1 MKFLFLSAA
10 MLLTID
16 LLLNEGKN
24 SLIARKHIVEFYTN
38 PLGKLRST
46 QATALSAAKA
56 NAFYATYL
64 TPVAY
69 QVHNKDGGLRQGAK
83 SAYAFCNRWLF
94 SCNHKDI
101 GTLYFIF
108 GAIAGVM
115 GTVLSI
121 LIRLELSSPGNLFL
135 LGNHQLYNVLV
146 TAHAF
151 IMIFFFVMP
160 VMIGGFGNWFVP
172 ILIGAPDMAFPR
184 LNNLSFWLL
193 PPALALLLLS
203 SFVEVGV
210 GTG

>member
-1 MKFLFLSAA
+1 
-10 MLLTID
+10 
-16 LLLNEGKN
+16 
-24 SLIARKHIVEFYTN
+24 
-38 PLGKLRST
+38 
-46 QATALSAAKA
+46 
-56 NAFYATYL
+56 
-64 TPVAY
+64 
-69 QVHNKDGGLRQGAK
+69 
-83 SAYAFCNRWLF
+83 
-94 SCNHKDI
+94 
-101 GTLYFIF
+101 
-108 GAIAGVM
+108 M